1 MVGGKK
7 RFNIAVK
14 PGYKVIELRFIHS
27 SCDLV
32 RIDIVYIILY
42 RVMKSINPARPP
54 MQLSLLDNTDPRLNA
69 ENRVKDLRIR
79 LEYHNTRYYQLDAP
93 EISDSEYDEL
103 FRELVMLEERYPEL
117 VTAES
122 PTQRVG
128 SAPVGRFRTVTH
140 RLPMLSLE
148 NAVNEDDIRAKLDAR
163 IKKELGLADGTS
175 ISYMCEPKMDGL
187 AVELIYEQGILTVAS
202 TRGDGVTGE
211 DVTQNIR
218 TLRGL
223 PLRLNGK
230 GVPTLLEV
238 RGEVFLSLDAF
249 QKINSDREENGEPP
263 FANPRNA
270 AAGSLRQLDSRITSR
285 RPLSFYCYAPGV
297 VEGTQFSSQNEFLNS
312 AAGWGLPINPLARLV
327 EDVSGA
333 VAYYH
338 EMREQREL
346 LPYEIDGTVIKVD
359 SFQLQRELG
368 EKSRSPLWAIAC
380 KFPPR
385 QAETKL
391 EDILLSVGRT
401 GVITPVAQ
409 LRPVEISGVTVSR
422 ATLHNWDELTAKDI
436 RIGDTVV
443 IERAGDVIP
452 AVVRVV
458 SERRSGTEQ
467 IVPPPQHCPSCG
479 STVVRI
485 ADEVAL
491 RCMGISC
498 PPQIRESL
506 THFASRG
513 AMDIEGL
520 GDKVVE
526 QLLSL
531 GLVHTVA
538 DLYRLTKDDFMRFER
553 MGDKLA
559 SNLLAALESSKNCD
573 LARFVYALGIR
584 HVGERTAKIL
594 AQAFGSLDNLE
605 KAAVEELTSV
615 RDIGA
620 TVAQSIFTF
629 FNTPDNRTVIS
640 QLKELGVYPSA
651 VAKTVGGP
659 LSGKNFVFT
668 GTLTRFSRDFAR
680 KLVEDQGGNVIGSVS
695 RKTDFVVAGDE
706 AGSKLIKARELG
718 IAVLGEE
725 DFLNLLETH

>member
-1 MVGGKK
+1 
-7 RFNIAVK
+7 
-14 PGYKVIELRFIHS
+14 
-27 SCDLV
+27 
-32 RIDIVYIILY
+32 
-42 RVMKSINPARPP
+42 
-54 MQLSLLDNTDPRLNA
+54 MQLSLLESSDPRLNA
-69 ENRVKDLRIR
+69 ENRVKELHTL
-79 LEYHNTRYYQLDAP
+79 LEYHNRRYYQLDAP
-93 EISDSEYDEL
+93 EISDAEYDGL
-103 FRELVMLEERYPEL
+103 FRELLELEERYPDL
-117 VTAES
+117 VTADS

-128 SAPVGRFRTVTH
+128 GAPVGRFRTVAH

-148 NAVNEDDIRAKLDAR
+148 NAINDEEIRAKLDAR
-163 IKKELGLADGTS
+163 VKKELGLADGSS

-187 AVELIYEQGILTVAS
+187 AVELIYEHGLLTVAS

-223 PLRLNGK
+223 PLRLVGDA
-230 GVPTLLEV
+230 VPALLEV
-238 RGEVFLSLDAF
+238 RGEVYLSLEAF
-249 QKINSDREENGEPP
+249 QKINSDREENGEPT

-270 AAGSLRQLDSRITSR
+270 AAGSLRQLDPRITAR
-285 RPLSFYCYAPGV
+285 RPLSLYCYAPGL
-297 VEGTQFSSQNEFLNS
+297 VEGASFSSQHDFLEV
-312 AAGWGLPINPLARLV
+312 AAGWGLPVNPLIRLV
-327 EDVSGA
+327 ESVDGA

-338 EMREQREL
+338 ELQELRES
-346 LPYEIDGTVIKVD
+346 LPYEIDGTVVKVD

-385 QAETKL
+385 QAETQL

-409 LRPVEISGVTVSR
+409 LRPVEISGVKVSR
-422 ATLHNWDELTAKDI
+422 ATLHNWDELAAKDI
-436 RIGDTVV
+436 RVGDTVV
-443 IERAGDVIP
+443 VERAGDVIP

-458 SERRSGTEQ
+458 VDKRSGSERV
-467 IVPPPQHCPSCG
+467 VPPPQFCPECG
-479 STVVRI
+479 SAVVRI

-506 THFASRG
+506 RHFASRG

-520 GDKVVE
+520 GEKVVE

-559 SNLLAALESSKNCD
+559 SNLLGALEASKTCE
-573 LARFVYALGIR
+573 LSRYIYALGIR
-584 HVGERTAKIL
+584 HVGERTAKVL
-594 AQAFGSLDNLE
+594 AQAFGSLDHLE
-605 KAAVEELTSV
+605 KATVEELTSV
-615 RDIGA
+615 RDIGY

-629 FNTPDNRTVIS
+629 FNNPDNRAVID
-640 QLKELGVYPSA
+640 QLRELGVNPAA
-651 VAKTVGGP
+651 VAKTVGGL

-668 GTLTRFSRDFAR
+668 GTLTRFSRDQAR
-680 KLVEDQGGNVIGSVS
+680 KLVEDQGGNVVGSVS

-706 AGSKLIKARELG
+706 AGSKLAKARELG
-718 IAVLGEE
+718 VAVLGEE
-725 DFLNLLETH
+725 EFLNMLETL